1 MRPYIY
7 SGLGIAL
14 MMVIT
19 TGCSSTTVVQE
30 KPAIPEV
37 PEYVKVPHPVN
48 FELASL
54 RAIFYSPLAPQD
66 VQGEFSEKCDS
77 EFMKL
82 AEASNSLEERQKAAV
97 ELVSGDPER
106 MHWCFYGKVSKL
118 QEVLQGD
125 TTWTQRQKKVFDT
138 FIFISPVANAFLDVY
153 HDSRYLRWATQYY
166 SKISEWVFFRK
177 VTPGPE
183 STMAIVQGAGNSN
196 LEPWIPVDTKT
207 SKKDSV
213 FTKYGISLSPTIAGG
228 ENPLDR
234 AVRVPA
240 SKEPEVKT
248 PEAKTAE
255 SLVPDLQG
263 LDPKAL
269 EPAKP
274 TETERAP
281 AEEAPKSKEDDPMIG
296 Y

>member
-7 SGLGIAL
+7 SAAGIA
-14 MMVIT
+14 IT
-19 TGCSSTTVVQE
+19 MAVATGCSSTTVVQE
-30 KPAIPEV
+30 QPVIPEV
-37 PEYVKVPHPVN
+37 PEYVKVPHPIN

-66 VQGEFSEKCDS
+66 IQGEFSKTCDG
-77 EFMKL
+77 EFQKL
-82 AEASNSLEERQKAAV
+82 AELSTSLEERQKAAT

-106 MHWCFYGKVSKL
+106 MHWCFYGKISKL

-125 TTWTQRQKKVFDT
+125 TTWSERQKKVFEVFT
-138 FIFISPVANAFLDVY
+138 FISPTANAFLNVY

-183 STMAIVQGAGNSN
+183 TTMAILEGANTN
-196 LEPWIPVDTKT
+196 LEPWVPVDTKI

-213 FTKYGISLSPTIAGG
+213 FTKYGISLAPTVASGT
-228 ENPLDR
+228 NPLDQTE
-234 AVRVPA
+234 RVPA
-240 SKEPEVKT
+240 SKEPAVQEK
-248 PEAKTAE
+248 PA
-255 SLVPDLQG
+255 VPSPAME
-263 LDPKAL
+263 PKA
-269 EPAKP
+269 
-274 TETERAP
+274 
-281 AEEAPKSKEDDPMIG
+281 KSSDPMIG